1 MPAPDELT
9 LALVDLP
16 HARLADTRLIDTELI
31 DTQLIDTGLMA
42 AGLTATGPTD
52 PDPCGAAIRGWQ
64 LARAGRTTE
73 ALAELDAV
81 RATGRV
87 SGGLEHALLLAA
99 TVDCRLARGDVG
111 EALALGEDLAR
122 LRVQRG
128 LTGALAHHAHGE
140 LAAAVSD
147 AEQAATHF
155 ALAGHCLEG
164 HGDVAALV
172 PWRVG
177 AALAA
182 VRLGDRTRA
191 TRLAGEQLDLV
202 QPTGSPYAVALALR
216 TVATI
221 DAAADSIALL
231 RRARDTLAAL
241 PAGRLAAQVD
251 TDLAGLLLL
260 TPSGDGSTEALALL
274 RSAEEYAGRQE
285 LWPLHGRV
293 RRLLDRLGASPR
305 RVEVEALA
313 ALTVSERR
321 VALRAADGLS
331 NREIAEELVVT
342 VKAVEWHLSRV
353 YRKLGI
359 SSRTRLAAALGAMAR

>member
-9 LALVDLP
+9 LARVDLP
-16 HARLADTRLIDTELI
+16 RVLLSGALRGDALPDDAVAPDTE
-31 DTQLIDTGLMA
+31 GL
-42 AGLTATGPTD
+42 L
-52 PDPCGAAIRGWQ
+52 RGWL

-73 ALAELDAV
+73 ALAELDPV
-81 RATGRV
+81 RTSGRV
-87 SGGLEHALLLAA
+87 TDGLEQALLLAA

-111 EALALGEDLAR
+111 EALALGDDLAG
-122 LRVQRG
+122 LRVQTG

-147 AEQAATHF
+147 AEQAATHY
-155 ALAGHCLEG
+155 ALAGHCLEP
-164 HGDVAALV
+164 HGDVPALV

-182 VRLGDRTRA
+182 VRLGERSRA
-191 TRLAGEQLDLV
+191 TRLAREQLDLV
-202 QPTGSPYAVALALR
+202 LPAGSRYAVALALR

-221 DAAADSIALL
+221 DAAADSVALL
-231 RRARDTLAAL
+231 RRARETLADL

-260 TPSGDGSTEALALL
+260 RPRGEGSAEALALL

-293 RRLLDRLGASPR
+293 RRLLDRLGESPR
-305 RVEVEALA
+305 RVEVEAMA

-359 SSRTRLAAALGAMAR
+359 SSRTRLAGALGALDR